1 MKGACRDQSQQF
13 AKNLRVSCTVLR
25 SLHSAGSCVGR
36 QYRRFL
42 HGHFGVAGRTAG
54 WRGGGDEVLGYGYY
68 SSDTLYF
75 DLGFSAT
82 ITNFY
87 DSGWC
92 GYDCPEYFSGTIDSG
107 TLLFGGSDRTDQHL
121 PYAFTATILPGGTFY
136 GVAVYDPIHLL
147 EWNDQFTLIFASQ
160 PDENGWW
167 STGELSWAG
176 SGDEGGE
183 GGSGDLGLTTYA
195 TPEPATI
202 WLFGSGSLAFGR
214 LLKFRRK
221 ARL

>member
-1 MKGACRDQSQQF
+1 MTSRSNSSKTFVLAVLF
-13 AKNLRVSCTVLR
+13 FVLCTVPGV
-25 SLHSAGSCVGR
+25 AWADNIVDF
-36 QYRRFL
+36 YT
-42 HGHFGVAGRTAG
+42 GHFGVSGTAG
-54 WRGGGDEVLGYGYY
+54 WTPGGQEVWGYGDY

-75 DLGFSAT
+75 DLFFSAP
-82 ITNFY
+82 INNFY

-92 GYDCPEYFSGTIDSG
+92 GYGCPEYFSGTIDSG
-107 TLLFGGSDRTDQHL
+107 TLQFWGSDRTDQHL
-121 PYAFTATILPGGTFY
+121 PYDFTATILPGGTFY
-136 GVAVYDPIHLL
+136 GVAVFDPIHLL

-176 SGDEGGE
+176 SGNEGGE
-183 GGSGDLGLTTYA
+183 QGGGDLGLTTYA
-195 TPEPATI
+195 TPEPTTI
-202 WLFGSGSLAFGR
+202 WLFGSGGLAFGS